1 MDATPSSPRLSQ
13 ASIIEFSPPEAL
25 QRGGTGVRLPVERL
39 FAHPALAAFVR
50 DSAATELLARLPKAG
65 QSSVFHLSADGGFVE
80 RVKPT
85 PEVRQLTQG
94 VLHQRSWD
102 RQEVKGCG
110 VGGAASASPSDLS
123 SPPPPPPQPH
133 DFSVLSF
140 NLLADMLCTC
150 EMYPSIDTSTLDW
163 AARLP
168 LIQKEIAFR
177 SPDLLCLQERHTP
190 APPCTP
196 LHPLRPLAPIAP
208 PRTPCNPPLS
218 ACRSC
223 KVPPRVRACLLPTT
237 ITRCCGGGSTST
249 ATMAGSG
256 SSSSSSSSRLR

>member
-1 MDATPSSPRLSQ
+1 MHSCRLAPPSPTALLPCRPFLGLDATPSSPRLSQ

-50 DSAATELLARLPKAG
+50 DSTAPELLARLPKAG

-168 LIQKEIAFR
+168 LIQKEIVFR

-196 LHPLRPLAPIAP
+196 LHPLAP
-208 PRTPCNPPLS
+208 P
-218 ACRSC
+218 
-223 KVPPRVRACLLPTT
+223 
-237 ITRCCGGGSTST
+237 
-249 ATMAGSG
+249 
-256 SSSSSSSSRLR
+256 

>member
-1 MDATPSSPRLSQ
+1 MDS
-13 ASIIEFSPPEAL
+13 
-25 QRGGTGVRLPVERL
+25 L
-39 FAHPALAAFVR
+39 FAHPALTDFVR
-50 DSAATELLARLPKAG
+50 DSAASDLLARLPKAG

-94 VLHQRSWD
+94 VLHQRSWNE

-110 VGGAASASPSDLS
+110 VGGASASASELS

-150 EMYPSIDTSTLDW
+150 EMYPTIESSTLDW

-168 LIQKEIAFR
+168 LIQKELAFR
-177 SPDLLCLQERHTP
+177 SPDLLCLQERRPLAPPSPPCAPCAPLHLLRP
-190 APPCTP
+190 LAPPCAPLRPLAPPCTP
-196 LHPLRPLAPIAP
+196 LHP
-208 PRTPCNPPLS
+208 
-218 ACRSC
+218 
-223 KVPPRVRACLLPTT
+223 
-237 ITRCCGGGSTST
+237 
-249 ATMAGSG
+249 M
-256 SSSSSSSSRLR
+256 